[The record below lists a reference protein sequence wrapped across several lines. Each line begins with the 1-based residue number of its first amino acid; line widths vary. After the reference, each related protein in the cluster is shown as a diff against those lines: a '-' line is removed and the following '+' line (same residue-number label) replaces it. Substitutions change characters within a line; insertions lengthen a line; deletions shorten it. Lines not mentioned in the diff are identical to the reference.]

1 MIQTTFIEHKYT
13 TMLSEKCH
21 YICSNKTNYVK
32 QLQTNKHNA
41 QRCSYNAQP
50 IVAKYVCV
58 CSNSYVSLS
67 ILHYEFSIIF

>member
-1 MIQTTFIEHKYT
+1 
-13 TMLSEKCH
+13 MLSEKLQKNKKTYYCEKCH

-32 QLQTNKHNA
+32 LLQTNKHNA

-67 ILHYEFSIIF
+67 ILHYEFSILF